1 MTKDG
6 QPLKKTDASQNTA
19 QAEEHFRLLL
29 ESLPTG
35 LIMTTADGVL
45 SFVNSQIEEQFGYE
59 RADLIGKPIEVL
71 IPMRHRSSHAVD
83 RQSYATKPERRS
95 MGIGRDL
102 FGLHLDGTEFPV
114 EVGLTPIETSDG
126 TAILCSVIDITERK
140 SAEAEKDQL
149 LRELDQRKDEM
160 TCLYH
165 IGEEFRSLGLDDH
178 VFQNVAGFL
187 QEGLSSEMAI
197 GVRITFDG
205 KSYTS
210 ANFSETGETVS
221 TPITIEGTRRG
232 SIDVYLSASLKQTR
246 VDAWFRTKKQL
257 IETVSNLIGDCVG
270 RMDAEAKVVQS
281 AKLASVGELAAG
293 VGHEINNPINGII
306 NCADILIQDLKD
318 DSKSHEFASLI
329 RSEAQRIAGIVSSLL
344 AFSRRDE
351 GMYSLANVG
360 DIVSGVLDLCGK
372 RVEKAGIQL
381 DVDIP
386 EELPKISCR
395 SEQLQQVV
403 MNLTINAIHALEA
416 RYPSAHPEKR
426 MRISANA
433 LNTDPGQIRIAIEDF
448 GTGIPKEHLHRI
460 FDPFFTTKGRDIGT
474 GLGLS
479 ISDGIV
485 RSHGGAL
492 TVETEPGEFTR
503 FHVDLPLPT
512 NGDAN
517 LGVKKE
523 SGEVTA

>member
-1 MTKDG
+1 
-6 QPLKKTDASQNTA
+6 
-19 QAEEHFRLLL
+19 
-29 ESLPTG
+29 
-35 LIMTTADGVL
+35 MTTADGVL
-45 SFVNSQIEEQFGYE
+45 SFVNSQIEEQFGYGRSE
-59 RADLIGKPIEVL
+59 LIGKPVEVL
-71 IPMRHRSSHAVD
+71 VPMRSRSAHVVD
-83 RQSYATKPERRS
+83 RQSYALDPERRS
-95 MGIGRDL
+95 MGTGRDL
-102 FGLHLDGTEFPV
+102 FGLHKDGSEFPV

-126 TAILCSVIDITERK
+126 PAMLCSVIDITERK
-140 SAEAEKDQL
+140 SAEAEKDRL

-165 IGEEFRSLGLDDH
+165 IGEAFRSLGLDEH

-187 QEGLSSEMAI
+187 QEGLSPEMAI

-210 ANFSETGETVS
+210 AKFSEAGETIFA
-221 TPITIEGTRRG
+221 PITIEETRRG
-232 SIDVYLSASLKQTR
+232 SIDAYLSASMKQTR
-246 VDAWFRTKKQL
+246 VDAWYRAKKQL
-257 IETVSNLIGDCVG
+257 IEAVSNLIRDSVV

-306 NCADILIQDLKD
+306 NCADILIQDLED
-318 DSKSHEFASLI
+318 DTKTHEFASLI

-351 GMYSLANVG
+351 GMYSLADVR
-360 DIVSGVLDLCGK
+360 DIVGGVLDLCGK

-381 DVDIP
+381 TIDIP
-386 EELPKISCR
+386 KDLPKIRCR
-395 SEQLQQVV
+395 IEQLQQVV

-416 RYPSAHPEKR
+416 RYPSTHPEKR
-426 MRISANA
+426 MSISAKILDTNP
-433 LNTDPGQIRIAIEDF
+433 DHVRIVIEDL

-492 TVETEPGEFTR
+492 TVETEQGRFTR

-512 NGDAN
+512 HVDAS
-517 LGVKKE
+517 LRAKAITD
-523 SGEVTA
+523 EVAE

>member
-1 MTKDG
+1 MTN
-6 QPLKKTDASQNTA
+6 ASRGTA
-19 QAEEHFRLLL
+19 QAEEHFRHLL

-35 LIMTTADGVL
+35 LIMTTADGVM
-45 SFVNSQIEEQFGYE
+45 SFVNSQIGEQFGYD
-59 RADLIGKPIEVL
+59 RADLIGKPVETLV
-71 IPMRHRSSHAVD
+71 PTRFGNSHVVN
-83 RQSYATKPERRS
+83 RQSYASKPERRS
-95 MGIGRDL
+95 MGTGRDL
-102 FGLHLDGTEFPV
+102 FGLHKDGTEFPV

-126 TAILCSVIDITERK
+126 PAILCSVIDITERK
-140 SAEAEKDQL
+140 SAESEKDRL

-165 IGEEFRSLGLDDH
+165 IGEEFRSLGLDEH
-178 VFQNVAGFL
+178 VFHNVAGLL
-187 QEGLSSEMAI
+187 QEGLSPEMAI
-197 GVRITFDG
+197 GTRITFDG

-210 ANFSETGETVS
+210 AKFSETGETIS
-221 TPITIEGTRRG
+221 TPITIEETRRG

-246 VDAWFRTKKQL
+246 VDTWYRTKKQL
-257 IETVSNLIGDCVG
+257 IEAVSNLIGDSVA

-318 DSKSHEFASLI
+318 DTKSLEFASLI

-351 GMYSLANVG
+351 GIYSLADVR
-360 DIVSGVLDLCGK
+360 DIVGGVLDLCGK

-381 DVDIP
+381 TLDIP
-386 EELPKISCR
+386 DDLPKIRCR
-395 SEQLQQVV
+395 SEQMQQVV
-403 MNLTINAIHALEA
+403 MNLTINGIHALEA
-416 RYPSAHPEKR
+416 RYPSSHPEKR
-426 MRISANA
+426 MRISAKT
-433 LNTDPGQIRIAIEDF
+433 LDTDPRQVRIGIEDF
-448 GTGIPKEHLHRI
+448 GTGIPQEHLHRI

-485 RSHGGAL
+485 KSHGGAL
-492 TVETEPGEFTR
+492 TVETEQGKYTR
-503 FHVDLPLPT
+503 FHVDLPLPP
-512 NGDAN
+512 NEDASFGAKAN
-517 LGVKKE
+517 A
-523 SGEVTA
+523 GEEAE